1 MMTDVMITLKR
12 AEISA
17 LKRVLIKEAR
27 WLSGC
32 SGTAVDRHEQ
42 ELDDLRQVFGVE
54 DDDAWWSVPPP
65 PCPSCHGKDAELA
78 DLRQKIHDQI

>member
-27 WLSGC
+27 WLSGRF
-32 SGTAVDRHEQ
+32 GPTVARHEQ

-54 DDDAWWSVPPP
+54 DDDAWWSVPLP
-65 PCPSCHGKDAELA
+65 PCPSCRGKDEELD
-78 DLRQKIHDQI
+78 DLRQKIRDQI